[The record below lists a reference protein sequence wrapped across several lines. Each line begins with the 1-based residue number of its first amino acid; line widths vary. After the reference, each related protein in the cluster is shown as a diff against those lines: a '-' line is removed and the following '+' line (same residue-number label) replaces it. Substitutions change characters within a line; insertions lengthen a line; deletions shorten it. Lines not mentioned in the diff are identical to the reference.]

1 MTPIAFRLVPALY
14 RFVGAEVIRA
24 RRVFYATLFVGVGA
38 LAFVTSARS
47 GSAEGFSLIL
57 VLGLWGVAAPLCR
70 PWIDDDIRLGYG
82 ALWLQKPVRPLQ
94 FYSARLLAL
103 IGWSLTLTLAMG
115 SLFLTAGLANGR
127 TLSDAGGPLLGVGW
141 IPTMLVV
148 LAFLGSA
155 LGARNSALFAYGALF
170 AGFGLQGLADT
181 LSAGPI
187 FPLLETVFPPAYAA
201 LGIMLVLEQQGL
213 AAALVQLLPILM
225 YMFVCALLGL
235 LLTLGVP
242 RRLAGAV

>member
-1 MTPIAFRLVPALY
+1 MSDPISAQASIAPLSCAALY
-14 RFVGAEVIRA
+14 
-24 RRVFYATLFVGVGA
+24 
-38 LAFVTSARS
+38 
-47 GSAEGFSLIL
+47 
-57 VLGLWGVAAPLCR
+57 
-70 PWIDDDIRLGYG
+70 
-82 ALWLQKPVRPLQ
+82 
-94 FYSARLLAL
+94 
-103 IGWSLTLTLAMG
+103 
-115 SLFLTAGLANGR
+115 GR
-127 TLSDAGGPLLGVGW
+127 DCQT
-141 IPTMLVV
+141 
-148 LAFLGSA
+148 
-155 LGARNSALFAYGALF
+155 LGAIDAVSEGHAAIALSRGGARKPYAHVDPNEDSALFAYGALF